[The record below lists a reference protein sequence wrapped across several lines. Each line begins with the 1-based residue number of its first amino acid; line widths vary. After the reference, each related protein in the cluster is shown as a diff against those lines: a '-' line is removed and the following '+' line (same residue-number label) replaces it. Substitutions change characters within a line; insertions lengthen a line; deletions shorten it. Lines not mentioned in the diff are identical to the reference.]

1 MPKKTAAQVA
11 VARHIPD
18 TDADGADGPPYDEQE
33 DLIDFGDNDESLGF
47 RSLEDEDDF
56 INILYYGREGTGKT
70 THAAA
75 VTNLPD
81 VKRVLVIS
89 AEGGL
94 KKTALKKRGIDTS
107 KLVVWPPQG
116 EMVTF
121 EGLVRV
127 HQRILSDLIEVPDSW
142 GAVIIDS
149 ATEIVDAVRE
159 AATGERMNKLTRQNK
174 EFDPNFIDRSDYGVM
189 TDQLRRVFR
198 RFRNLPC
205 HVITTALER
214 YDEDNDVIGPAMTPE
229 LAKSVLGYNDLDL
242 YCRADLEAAGEAKE
256 GDDRGAEFR
265 ALTRPTSK
273 YRAKDRFDI
282 LPRVLAN
289 PDFGR
294 VAMYVFGDLTEED
307 DELQQG
313 YLVRQQAREEAKAKA
328 EADRKAKREAAKKT
342 AKKG

>member
-1 MPKKTAAQVA
+1 MPKMKGKGGV
-11 VARHIPD
+11 VDRVDHVPD
-18 TDADGADGPPYDEQE
+18 EPDE
-33 DLIDFGDNDESLGF
+33 DDPIIDFGDNDESLGF
-47 RSLEDEDDF
+47 RSLDDEDET
-56 INILYYGREGTGKT
+56 INVLYWGREGTGKT
-70 THAAA
+70 TNAAL

-94 KKTALKKRGIDTS
+94 KKVALKKRGVDVS
-107 KLVVWPPQG
+107 KLVIWPAQG

-121 EGLVRV
+121 EGLVAV

-149 ATEIVDAVRE
+149 GTEVTDAIREQATMARQ
-159 AATGERMNKLTRQNK
+159 NSLTRQNK
-174 EFDPNFIDRSDYGVM
+174 DFDPNFVDRSDYGVM
-189 TDQLRRVFR
+189 TDQLRRIFR

-205 HVITTALER
+205 HVIMTALER
-214 YDEDNDVIGPAMTPE
+214 YDEENDVLGPAFTPE
-229 LAKSVLGYNDLDL
+229 LGKSVMGYNDLVL

-256 GDDRGAEFR
+256 DDDRGAEFR

-282 LPRVLAN
+282 LPRVIAN
-289 PDFGR
+289 PDFVR
-294 VAMYVFGDLTEED
+294 VAMYVNSELTEED

-313 YLVRQQAREEAKAKA
+313 YLGRQKQRDEERKAA
-328 EADRKAKREAAKKT
+328 EAERKARREAARKT

>member
-1 MPKKTAAQVA
+1 MPKLTSKVMA
-11 VARHIPD
+11 HIPD
-18 TDADGADGPPYDEQE
+18 TDADGADGPPYEEQE
-33 DLIDFGDNDESLGF
+33 NLIDFGDSDESLGF
-47 RSLEDEDDF
+47 RSLEDEDDQV
-56 INILYYGREGTGKT
+56 NILYWGREGTGKT
-70 THAAA
+70 TNACL

-81 VKRVLVIS
+81 VRRVLVIS

-94 KKTALKKRGIDTS
+94 KKTALKKRGVDTS

-116 EMVTF
+116 ETVTF

-127 HQRILSDLIEVPDSW
+127 HQRVLTDLLEDPGSW
-142 GAVIIDS
+142 GAVIVDS
-149 ATEIVDAVRE
+149 GTEIVDAVRE
-159 AATGERMNKLTRQNK
+159 QATMQRQQNLVRLNK
-174 EFDPNFIDRSDYGVM
+174 EFDPNFVDRSDYGVM
-189 TDQLRRVFR
+189 TDQLRRIFR

-205 HVITTALER
+205 HVIMTALER
-214 YDEDNDVIGPAMTPE
+214 YDEDNDVLGPAFTPE
-229 LAKSVLGYNDLDL
+229 LGKSVLGYNDLVL

-256 GDDRGAEFR
+256 DDDRGAEFR

-289 PDFGR
+289 PDFVR
-294 VAMYVFGDLTEED
+294 VSNYVYGDLVEED

-313 YLVRQQAREEAKAKA
+313 YLSRQKQRDEERKKA
-328 EADRKAKREAAKKT
+328 EAERQAKRQAAKKT